1 MSGTVRIQDATAFGA
16 LVITI
21 HHVPAPGYRT
31 RKRDGMTDGNPTNS
45 DMAKRL
51 ATSTSVRDSVEDVSG
66 ELGG

>member
-31 RKRDGMTDGNPTNS
+31 RKRDGMTDGNPTN
-45 DMAKRL
+45 RQF
-51 ATSTSVRDSVEDVSG
+51 RHG
-66 ELGG
+66 